1 MDLLPVPDA
10 DGFRSTD
17 ELADLLRTLRAWA
30 GNPSYAE
37 LVRRISALRAARGV
51 PAAECAPGRVTVYD
65 CFRTGR
71 RRIDMDLVL
80 DIVTALGAPAPELG
94 RWRRAL
100 RGLLC
105 RSDGWAGGPRT
116 HAQAGACADAPVAGG
131 SLTGRAAERRPEPV
145 AAYRRLSAS
154 DQRLF
159 RLLALHPG
167 DVIDAG
173 AAAALGGVPVSRA
186 AASLRLLGRERLL
199 LPVAGGRERYRLDSA
214 ERAFALRLTVAED
227 PHDVRHQALDRLVE
241 HYGGTATA
249 AAAGAPD
256 DSPATPFWDG
266 AFEARLA
273 QLRLEGGDMVR
284 AAAHARTALAI
295 AIGTEDRSTQALA
308 LTTLGAAAA
317 GTGDHAS
324 AERYYGE
331 ALSVAE
337 ALGDPHQLA
346 CVHQRFADA
355 LQAMGRPEHAALH
368 QARAAGGGH
377 CSGSFGMLA
386 GVRPGA

>member
-1 MDLLPVPDA
+1 VAVVRPDRRTECMDLLPVPDA

-80 DIVTALGAPAPELG
+80 DIVTALGAPAAELG
-94 RWRRAL
+94 RWRRAV

-105 RSDGWAGGPRT
+105 RPDGSAGTETSGE
-116 HAQAGACADAPVAGG
+116 APTAVVA
-131 SLTGRAAERRPEPV
+131 S
-145 AAYRRLSAS
+145 YRRLAAA

-199 LPVAGGRERYRLDSA
+199 LPAAGDRGRDRYRLDSA

-241 HYGGTATA
+241 HYGGTAA
-249 AAAGAPD
+249 AADAPD
-256 DSPATPFWDG
+256 ASPTTRFWDG

-273 QLRLEGGDMVR
+273 QLRLEGGDMVG

-295 AIGTEDRSTQALA
+295 AIGTEDRSTQTLA
-308 LTTLGAAAA
+308 LTTLGAAAT

-331 ALSVAE
+331 ALTVAE
-337 ALGDPHQLA
+337 ALGDPRQLA

>member
-51 PAAECAPGRVTVYD
+51 PPAECTPGRVTVYD

-94 RWRRAL
+94 RWRRAV

-105 RSDGWAGGPRT
+105 RPDGSAGTETSGK
-116 HAQAGACADAPVAGG
+116 A
-131 SLTGRAAERRPEPV
+131 LTVV
-145 AAYRRLSAS
+145 AAYRRLAAA

-173 AAAALGGVPVSRA
+173 AAAALGGLPVPWA
-186 AASLRLLGRERLL
+186 AASLRRLGHERLL
-199 LPVAGGRERYRLDSA
+199 LPVAGGGDRGRDRYRLDSA

-256 DSPATPFWDG
+256 ASPTTPFWDG

-273 QLRLEGGDMVR
+273 QLRLAGGDMVR

-317 GTGDHAS
+317 RTGDHVS

-331 ALSVAE
+331 ALTVAE
-337 ALGDPHQLA
+337 ALGDPRQLA
-346 CVHQRFADA
+346 CVHQRFAEA
-355 LQAMGRPEHAALH
+355 LEAMNRPEHAALH
-368 QARAAGGGH
+368 RARAAGGH